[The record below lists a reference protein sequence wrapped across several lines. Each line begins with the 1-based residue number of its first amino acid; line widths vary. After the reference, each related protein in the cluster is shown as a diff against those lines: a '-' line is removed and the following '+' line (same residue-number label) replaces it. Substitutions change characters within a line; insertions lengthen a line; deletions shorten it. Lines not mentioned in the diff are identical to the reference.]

1 LYEKAIEGYKFNVER
16 YKDWMN
22 LYAIFVGAF
31 FVAYYTIF
39 ASGKNDILLFIIAL
53 LGLIAS
59 YMLVRFILWLLSL
72 AIAG

>member
-1 LYEKAIEGYKFNVER
+1 MLKYLYEKAIEGYKFNVER

-39 ASGKNDILLFIIAL
+39 SSEKNDVLFNCVAWIDCK
-53 LGLIAS
+53 
-59 YMLVRFILWLLSL
+59 YMLARFFLWLLSL
-72 AIAG
+72 AN